1 MGRAAPPRGGVRLFG
16 EARDSSKRRTPL
28 HLGLQTAFNAV
39 CVGQS
44 PTPPLTH
51 SGVQNQEEGCRG
63 EGLTE
68 GSSWKSE
75 GKGSLVLE
83 RGMGMGLSEGGK
95 RERER
100 TFDFLDSEN

>member
-1 MGRAAPPRGGVRLFG
+1 MRLFG
-16 EARDSSKRRTPL
+16 EARDSSERRTPL

-83 RGMGMGLSEGGK
+83 RGMGMGLSEGERG
-95 RERER
+95 RERG
-100 TFDFLDSEN
+100 DF

>member
-1 MGRAAPPRGGVRLFG
+1 MVRLNE
-16 EARDSSKRRTPL
+16 EARTPL
-28 HLGLQTAFNAV
+28 HLGLQTAFNVV

-51 SGVQNQEEGCRG
+51 SDVQNQEEGYRG

-83 RGMGMGLSEGGK
+83 RGMGMGLSEGE
-95 RERER
+95 REREGGE